1 MCERLKDLPDDEL
14 VKTAFTDEASFCFIT
29 LVRMSNFQMLIC
41 KILLILSFLQLFT
54 TKVSGSYHFI
64 ILIIICRDF
73 KQNYF
78 FKNGGNQL

>member
-1 MCERLKDLPDDEL
+1 
-14 VKTAFTDEASFCFIT
+14 
-29 LVRMSNFQMLIC
+29 MSNFQMLIC